1 MAHSRDGGRGLIAVT
16 GATGGIGGRVAA
28 QLAEREVEQRLVVRD
43 RSRAPE
49 LPGAPVAE
57 ATYRDGDAMRAAPA
71 GADEAGG

>member
-28 QLAEREVEQRLVVRD
+28 HPAEREVEQRLVVRD

-49 LPGAPVAE
+49 LPGASVAE